1 MNTYFPAPQHI
12 EASGNVWEQCRTRS
26 WNLTGEGFRAYPGPA
41 PLEQWMRRSK
51 KEKRCIECGE
61 LGTVKQESVIVAS
74 VDHYYLC
81 EPCDT
86 YFKEKHQ

>member
-1 MNTYFPAPQHI
+1 MSCTVNTYNPALQHM
-12 EASGNVWEQCRTRS
+12 EVSGNDWEQWRARI
-26 WNLTGEGFRAYPGPA
+26 WNQMADGFRAYPGLA

-74 VDHYYLC
+74 VDH
-81 EPCDT
+81 
-86 YFKEKHQ
+86 